1 MAPVV
6 AQRLEVSVIPRQ
18 EILDLAAE
26 FGLAANVVEKDYALG
41 WMLAGFGQHPA
52 IRDTWLFKGGTCL
65 KKCFFETYRFSE
77 DLDFTVVDAMQLEG
91 DFLSK
96 LFQDVADW
104 VYEQTGLVM
113 PPEARK
119 VDVYTNSRGGKS
131 AEGRIGYR
139 GPLGRAGDTPRIKI
153 DLTSDERVVLD
164 PDRRQIHHPYSDCP
178 AEGLH
183 VTTYCFEEVFAEK
196 VRALAERLRPR
207 DLYDVVHLYRRH
219 ELQPDRTEVIETLR
233 SKCEFKRIAVP
244 TLESLQNSPLLQE
257 LQVSWE
263 QMLGHQLP
271 QLPPFD
277 DFWRELP
284 QVFAWLIEAEEV
296 EELPAMV
303 IPAAGAL
310 DMQWRPPVMAASW
323 RSFGTSAPLEVVRF
337 AAANRLIVDLE
348 YRDEA
353 GRKSTRKI
361 EPYSLRRS
369 QAGNI
374 LLFATKSDTGE
385 ARSYRLDRIVSAG
398 ATRESFVPKFQIEI
412 TGTGLMPMPTIQRPL
427 KSPVRNLR
435 STPSRRKSTASSFPT
450 GQTKYVFRCP
460 VCSKTFKSTSYDAS
474 LNQHKGKNGWP
485 CLGSFG
491 VYVRTEY

>member
-1 MAPVV
+1 MACV
-6 AQRLEVSVIPRQ
+6 AAKRMEITVIPRQ

-41 WMLAGFGQHPA
+41 WMLAGFGQHQA

-77 DLDFTVVDAMQLEG
+77 DLDFTLVDAAQLDG
-91 DFLSK
+91 DFLGK

-119 VDVYTNSRGGKS
+119 VDVYTNSTGGKS

-139 GPLGRAGDTPRIKI
+139 GPLGRAGDAPRIKL
-153 DLTSDERVVLD
+153 DLTNDERMVLD
-164 PDRRQIHHPYSDCP
+164 PDRRKIHHPYSDCP
-178 AEGLH
+178 AEGLQ

-196 VRALAERLRPR
+196 VRALIQRLRPR

-219 ELQPDRTEVIETLR
+219 ELQPNRMQVVDTLR
-233 SKCEFKRIAVP
+233 SKCEFKQIAMP
-244 TLESLQNSPLLQE
+244 SLASIQGSPLVQE

-284 QVFAWLIEAEEV
+284 QVFAWLLEGEEV
-296 EELPAMV
+296 EELPAMA
-303 IPAAGAL
+303 IPTAGAL
-310 DMQWRPPVMAASW
+310 DVQWRPPAMAASW

-337 AAANRLIVDLE
+337 AAANRLRVDLE

-353 GRKSTRKI
+353 GRRSTRRI

-374 LLFATKSDTGE
+374 LLFATRSDTGE
-385 ARSYRLDRIVSAG
+385 ARSYRLDRIVDVR
-398 ATRESFVPKFQIEI
+398 ATGESFSPKFQIEI
-412 TGTGLMPMPTIQRPL
+412 TGAGLMPTPAIQRPL
-427 KSPVRNLR
+427 KGSVPNSR
-435 STPSRRKSTASSFPT
+435 STTTRKKSTAASFLT
-450 GQTKYVFRCP
+450 GQAKYVFRCP
-460 VCSKTFKSTSYDAS
+460 VCGKTFKRTSYDAS

-491 VYVRTEY
+491 SYVRTEY